1 MPVESPDIT
10 LWASFVKLSEIGS
23 LKVVS
28 SMFTKF
34 VGITPEA
41 NPNIYQY
48 KVCVKPGSND
58 TSSSLVHEGATTGK
72 TGVR

>member
-1 MPVESPDIT
+1 MPVESPDMT

-41 NPNIYQY
+41 NPNVYQY
-48 KVCVKPGSND
+48 KM
-58 TSSSLVHEGATTGK
+58 
-72 TGVR
+72 